1 MSHFQVT
8 LVYAMFPDHLEHCS
22 HSKGLIWWLFCPWM
36 SGWQSNVRGC
46 LYEANGGMTRLP
58 PSPGSPTVEG
68 GLRCVCPCPDT
79 LHTPD
84 TVETMSCWHG
94 LCLPHR
100 LGFVSWGTFYLGCAS
115 QGHYCLKQEPTNCCF
130 LGDLLVSV
138 HSKGGGRVTLG
149 FSGTWQSKLTQT
161 SLVES
166 RKKSQLR
173 KWVIIDQK
181 PCLQLSSEVVC
192 SSKITYL
199 DWYINVAVLWLPSD
213 NLEATGLE
221 DDVLCQWLYHLRH
234 HASSHLSQAEL

>member
-213 NLEATGLE
+213 HLEATGLE